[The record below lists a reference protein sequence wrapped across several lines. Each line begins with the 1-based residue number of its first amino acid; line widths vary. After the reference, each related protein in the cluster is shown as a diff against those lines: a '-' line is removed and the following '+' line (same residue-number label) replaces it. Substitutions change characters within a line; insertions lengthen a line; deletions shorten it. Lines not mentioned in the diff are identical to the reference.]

1 MSIGSLK
8 VIDGYNAKKIPP
20 IKDKSMSSYIFGHTT
35 PDSDSI
41 VGAISLSYLKNQLGE
56 ICTPTRQGEINPET
70 AFILEK
76 FGFEQP
82 ALKTSYAGESVYLI
96 DFMESSQ
103 APSDINE
110 ATILGI
116 VDHHK
121 LGDLKTNAPLE
132 MWVCPVGCSNTIV
145 KQMFDF
151 YDVEIPKALAGMMM
165 CAILSDTVIFKSPT
179 CTKEDT
185 KAVKELAEIAEIED
199 PKALGMEMF
208 IVKSDVLNDSK
219 RALVLRD
226 FKDFNMAGNKIG
238 VGQLEVVDLTVFD
251 NMKEELFEAMTELK
265 AEENRH
271 TVLLLLT
278 DIMQEGSQLLVLSD
292 DNRKVESAFNITLTD
307 NQIWLPKVMSRKK
320 QIIPFLEEQ
329 F

>member
-1 MSIGSLK
+1 MST
-8 VIDGYNAKKIPP
+8 
-20 IKDKSMSSYIFGHTT
+20 YIFGHTT

-41 VGAISLSYLKNQLGE
+41 VGAYSLSYLKNQLGE
-56 ICTPTRQGEINPET
+56 DCVPTRQGEINPET
-70 AFILEK
+70 AFILK
-76 FGFEQP
+76 RFGFEQP
-82 ALKTSYAGESVYLI
+82 ELKTNYAGENVYLI

-103 APSDINE
+103 SPEDINE

-121 LGDLKTNAPLE
+121 LGDLKTNTPLE
-132 MWVCPVGCSNTIV
+132 MWVRPVGCSNTIV

-151 YDVEIPKALAGMMM
+151 YDVEIPKDLAGMML

-185 KAVKELAEIAEIED
+185 KAVKELAEIAGIED

-208 IVKSDVLNDSK
+208 IVKSDVLNDTK
-219 RALVLRD
+219 EALVRRD
-226 FKDFNMAGNKIG
+226 FKEFNMGGEKVGI
-238 VGQLEVVDLTVFD
+238 GQLEVVDLSVFD
-251 NMKEELFEAMTELK
+251 DMKEELFEAMQK
-265 AEENRH
+265 VKDENGRH
-271 TVLLLLT
+271 TLILLLT

-292 DNRKVESAFNITLTD
+292 ESAKVESAFNVKLEN
-307 NQIWLPKVMSRKK
+307 NQVWLPKVMSRKK
-320 QIIPFLEEQ
+320 QVIPFLEEQ

>member
-1 MSIGSLK
+1 MSTY
-8 VIDGYNAKKIPP
+8 V
-20 IKDKSMSSYIFGHTT
+20 FGHTT

-56 ICTPTRQGEINPET
+56 ETTPTRQGEINPET
-70 AFILEK
+70 AFILNK
-76 FGFEQP
+76 FGYETP
-82 ALKTSYAGESVYLI
+82 MLKTNYAGENVYLI

-103 APSDINE
+103 SPEDIAE

-132 MWVCPVGCSNTIV
+132 MWVRPVGSSNTIV
-145 KQMFDF
+145 KQMFDYF
-151 YDVEIPKALAGMMM
+151 NITIPKELAGMMM

-185 KAVKELAEIAEIED
+185 KAVKELAEIAGIED

-208 IVKSDVLNDSK
+208 IVKSDVLNDTK

-226 FKDFNMAGNKIG
+226 FKDFNMNGKKIG
-238 VGQLEVVDLTVFD
+238 VGQLEVVDLSVFD
-251 NMKEELFEAMTELK
+251 NMKNELFEEMKTLK
-265 AEENRH
+265 EEGERH
-271 TVLLLLT
+271 AILLLLT

-292 DNRKVESAFNITLTD
+292 DNSKIETAFDIKLEN
-307 NQIWLPKVMSRKK
+307 NEIWLPKVMSRKK
-320 QIIPFLEEQ
+320 QIIPFLEKQ